1 MSPRPLLITDCDE
14 VLLHFVTPFAA
25 YLESAH
31 DLTLHLDSFAL
42 SGNIRRADGSTLEP
56 SAFMPLL
63 EGFFE
68 TQMPM
73 QTPAPGAVDVL
84 ATLARTADIV
94 ILTNV
99 DQRHHA
105 PRTAELARLGMPY
118 RVVTNSGGKGQPVA
132 NLVAEYNPS
141 AAVFVDDLPPHHSSV
156 KAHAPSVYR
165 LHMVAEPKLRALI
178 PAAPD
183 ADARIDDWPTAL
195 RQIQSVFAASERR
208 VDRFAGLRGAA

>member
-1 MSPRPLLITDCDE
+1 MTARPLLITDCDE

-25 YLESAH
+25 YLQTVHA
-31 DLTLHLDSFAL
+31 LTLHLDSFAL

-56 SAFMPLL
+56 AAFMPLL

-73 QTPAPGAVDVL
+73 QTPAPGAVEAL
-84 ATLARTADIV
+84 ATLAEIADIV

-99 DQRHHA
+99 DDRHHA
-105 PRTAELARLGMPY
+105 PRTAALAQLGMPY
-118 RVVTNSGGKGQPVA
+118 RVVTNSGGKGQPVVD
-132 NLVAEYNPS
+132 LVTAYRPT
-141 AAVFVDDLPPHHSSV
+141 ATVFVDDLPPHHSSV
-156 KAHAPSVYR
+156 KARAPSVYR
-165 LHMVAEPKLRALI
+165 LHMVAEPKLRTLI

-195 RQIQSVFAASERR
+195 QQIQAVFASTA
-208 VDRFAGLRGAA
+208 LRGAA